1 MKKENIDIFQYRKVS
16 KSRSKGVATAVVS
29 ITAVAII
36 TGIIMKGGF
45 RKWEF
50 ILQMVMMTMISGLMK
65 LYSDIKHKK
74 ENGSK
79 QILIN

>member
-16 KSRSKGVATAVVS
+16 KNHSKGVATAVVS

-45 RKWEF
+45 RK
-50 ILQMVMMTMISGLMK
+50 
-65 LYSDIKHKK
+65 
-74 ENGSK
+74 
-79 QILIN
+79 